1 MANISSSSKVAYI
14 YDSATDTW
22 YPTAGLASTSAD
34 YDWTGN
40 HNFSSS
46 VSFDSVLLA
55 KAGVNN
61 FQNPAARDLA
71 IPAPVAS
78 GTVVFVRQND
88 LGDTINQI
96 QYYSNNSWVDY
107 NNVSIDEKTL
117 SYTITSS
124 DVNKMIRMNSSSN
137 LELIIPAN
145 SVAAI
150 PEGARIEVIRYGSG
164 EVSIVAASGSGVTIR
179 SKNNNAKI
187 STQYSGAMLTK
198 IGTNEWHLLGD
209 LKA

>member
-1 MANISSSSKVAYI
+1 MTTFSSNSKVAYI

-22 YPTAGLASTSAD
+22 YPTAGLASTSAN
-34 YDWTGN
+34 YSWTGN

-46 VSFDSVLLA
+46 VSFDSVISA

-61 FQNPAARDLA
+61 FQNPAARDAA
-71 IPAPVAS
+71 ITSPTNGIVA
-78 GTVVFVRQND
+78 FIRQDANANV
-88 LGDTINQI
+88 INQI
-96 QYYSNNSWVDY
+96 QYYHNSAWVDY
-107 NNVSIDEKTL
+107 KNISIDEKTL
-117 SYTITSS
+117 SYTITAA
-124 DVNKMIRMNSSSN
+124 DANKMIRMNSSSN
-137 LELIIPAN
+137 LELLIPAN

-150 PEGARIEVIRYGSG
+150 PIGARLEVIRYGSG
-164 EVSIVAASGSGVTIR
+164 EVSIVIVSGSGVTIR

-198 IGTNEWHLLGD
+198 IGTNEWHLIGD